1 MTSGPSV
8 RPFILVKPLKSFRH
22 FVLKADLKA
31 DGFDLLLS
39 ISFFNFFYFE
49 FSNWFYSPT
58 SICLLLS
65 SVFFPLSFDKCK
77 CRWMHLNPFLN
88 SNSLERAY
96 SFIGKLCEA
105 AFSPTF
111 SATPLS
117 TTFGARFWDPTEP
130 RWMMDFRNT
139 LLFFGHYL
147 CVYDNLYFL

>member
-96 SFIGKLCEA
+96 SFIGKLCLLLA
-105 AFSPTF
+105 PH
-111 SATPLS
+111 LS
-117 TTFGARFWDPTEP
+117 RLLLAPDFETLQNLVEDGAS
-130 RWMMDFRNT
+130 
-139 LLFFGHYL
+139 
-147 CVYDNLYFL
+147 